1 MYAVFKSGGKQHR
14 VTKGD
19 VVVLEKCLGDEGDSI
34 AFEEV
39 LAVGDAIGAPLVDGA
54 TVAGTIVK
62 QGRGRKVIIFKK
74 KRRQGYQRKNG
85 HRQHHTVVRIDDILT
100 GGKKMTA
107 KKAAPKKEE
116 TKPAETK
123 AAPKK
128 EAAPKEAAKKA
139 APKKDDAPA
148 KKADAPKALFKTPAG
163 DADDLKKISGV
174 GPVLE
179 KKLNDLGITRF
190 DQIAGFSK
198 ADIEKVD
205 EVLNFKGRIER
216 EEWLKQASDFAKE
229 AGKK

>member
-14 VTKGD
+14 VAKGD
-19 VVVLEKCLGDEGDSI
+19 VVVLEKCPGDEGDSV
-34 AFEEV
+34 AFEDV
-39 LAVGDAIGAPLVDGA
+39 LSVGGTIGAPLVDGA

-100 GGKKMTA
+100 GGKKPAMTKGEA
-107 KKAAPKKEE
+107 KKAETKDAPK
-116 TKPAETK
+116 T

-128 EAAPKEAAKKA
+128 EAAKKEAPRKAAAKKEAPKKEAATKV
-139 APKKDDAPA
+139 
-148 KKADAPKALFKTPAG
+148 LFKTPAG
-163 DADDLKKISGV
+163 KADDLKKISGV

-198 ADIEKVD
+198 ADIDKVD

-216 EEWLKQASDFAKE
+216 EDWVKQAGDLAKE
-229 AGKK
+229 K

>member
-14 VTKGD
+14 VAKGD
-19 VVVLEKCLGDEGDSI
+19 VVVLEKCPGDEGDTV
-34 AFEEV
+34 AFGDV
-39 LAVGDAIGAPLVDGA
+39 LSVGDSIGAPLVDGA

-100 GGKKMTA
+100 DGKKPTM
-107 KKAAPKKEE
+107 KKGETKDAPK
-116 TKPAETK
+116 A

-128 EAAPKEAAKKA
+128 EAARKEAPKKTA
-139 APKKDDAPA
+139 AEKDAPKKDAGTE
-148 KKADAPKALFKTPAG
+148 ALFKTPAG
-163 DADDLKKISGV
+163 KADDLKKISGV

-198 ADIEKVD
+198 ADIDKAD

-216 EEWLKQASDFAKE
+216 EDWVKQAADLAKE
-229 AGKK
+229 K